1 MAIAKG
7 NVVLVEFPFTDLSQ
21 TKLRLAVVLA
31 VNLTI
36 DEITLCFISSQQV
49 DRSGWGIPR
58 TPCSPTPRLGFIEVR
73 SAISEFALLDSDP
86 DFPQTGL
93 RISSKVRVTRITTL
107 NRQLIVR
114 RLGSLGKQ
122 HLQQL
127 KTSLIQAFQLAP

>member
-21 TKLRLAVVLA
+21 TKLLPAVVLA
-31 VNLTI
+31 LNLTI

-49 DRSGWGIPR
+49 DR
-58 TPCSPTPRLGFIEVR
+58 LNV
-73 SAISEFALLDSDP
+73 SEFALLDSDP

-127 KTSLIQAFQLAP
+127 ETSLIQAFQLAP